1 VKIEANVFLV
11 MMSYIDVVGY
21 QCFIGPCCLHLQG
34 EVVNGFIIVR
44 IVKFEVMNE

>member
-1 VKIEANVFLV
+1 MVVTIQVVFR
-11 MMSYIDVVGY
+11 VVGY
-21 QCFIGPCCLHLQG
+21 KCFIGPCCLHLQG